1 MGRGKRAPLRG
12 MGRGKRA
19 PLRGMG
25 RGKRRAGAL
34 TRNARLGECYQ
45 LQLGESEVELRVI
58 LYTGKG
64 GVGKTTV
71 SAATAVACAARG
83 RRTIVLSTDAAHSLA
98 DLFEHPIGP
107 EPARIAQNLYA
118 CEVEVYHE
126 LAKNWGAIRAYIK
139 HFLAS
144 RGYGEVIA
152 DELSVM
158 PGMEDLFSLLRLLE
172 IQESGKY
179 DTAVIDCA
187 PTGATLQLLGFTD
200 VFEWYMNRFFDLER
214 KLVRAIRPVAE
225 RVIKAPLPGDEV
237 FGQVELLYRR
247 MIAIKALLTDPSRS
261 SVRLVLNPEKM
272 VIAETRRAY
281 TCLGLYGYPVDAVII
296 NRRLPEEVGGYLA
309 EWLTIQHRHLELIHN
324 SFAPLPELT
333 CRLFPREMTGLK
345 AVEAVAAE
353 IFAVYE
359 PDQVLHTRTP
369 FELEAKDGCYEMRL
383 HLPGVSKK
391 EIQMF
396 VKDGELIL
404 NAAGFRRHF
413 LLPRQLDGYIVAK
426 ARLDGDQFNILFA
439 KDSA

>member
-1 MGRGKRAPLRG
+1 M
-12 MGRGKRA
+12 
-19 PLRGMG
+19 
-25 RGKRRAGAL
+25 
-34 TRNARLGECYQ
+34 
-45 LQLGESEVELRVI
+45 RVI

-98 DLFEHPIGP
+98 DLFEQKIGP
-107 EPARIAQNLYA
+107 EPVRITKNLYA

-144 RGYGEVIA
+144 RGYGDVIA

-172 IQESGKY
+172 IEESGEY

-200 VFEWYMNRFFDLER
+200 VFEWYMSRFFDLER
-214 KLVRAIRPVAE
+214 RLVRAIRPMAE

-237 FGQVELLYRR
+237 FGQVEQLYRR
-247 MIAIKALLTDPSRS
+247 MVLIKALLTDPNRA

-272 VIAETRRAY
+272 VIAESRRAY
-281 TCLGLYGYPVDAVII
+281 TCLGLYGYPVDAVVI
-296 NRRLPEEVGGYLA
+296 NRRLPPEVDGYLA
-309 EWLTIQHRHLELIHN
+309 EWLGIQQKHLDVIQH
-324 SFAPLPELT
+324 SFAPLPLLS

-353 IFAVYE
+353 IFAQYE
-359 PDQVLHTRTP
+359 PDQVLFARTP
-369 FELEAKDGCYEMRL
+369 FELEAKNGLYEMRL
-383 HLPGVSKK
+383 YLPGVSKK
-391 EIQMF
+391 EIQLF
-396 VKDGELIL
+396 VKDGELIV

-413 LLPRQLDGYIVAK
+413 LLPRQLNGYIVAK
-426 ARLDGDQFNILFA
+426 ARLEGDQFNILFA